1 MLKKLGH
8 HLSVFNRIFYKLD
21 NKTRIAYFN
30 GLVLPHLDYGDIVWG
45 DQPSLKSEMDHLQ
58 AFQNKRILDN
68 KISSSK
74 ALNSLQWIPLAEQRF
89 AHQWSAVQDAIKG
102 EIPEHLETFKITLRD
117 LRGHN
122 TRNSYLPRI
131 PNPKT
136 ECGKRTTHYRYISD
150 WSTLP
155 NFLRKPIQ

>member
-1 MLKKLGH
+1 M
-8 HLSVFNRIFYKLD
+8 FNRIFHKLD

-89 AHQWSAVQDAIKG
+89 AHQLMVSG
-102 EIPEHLETFKITLRD
+102 SRC
-117 LRGHN
+117 N
-122 TRNSYLPRI
+122 
-131 PNPKT
+131 
-136 ECGKRTTHYRYISD
+136 
-150 WSTLP
+150 
-155 NFLRKPIQ
+155 

>member
-1 MLKKLGH
+1 MLLLFDDIDLQMNGTQVEHVQSCKYLAVIMDEKWSQKPYISNLLKKLGH
-8 HLSVFNRIFYKLD
+8 HPSVFNRIFYKLD
-21 NKTRIAYFN
+21 NKTCIAYFN

-89 AHQWSAVQDAIKG
+89 AHQLMVSG
-102 EIPEHLETFKITLRD
+102 SRC
-117 LRGHN
+117 N
-122 TRNSYLPRI
+122 
-131 PNPKT
+131 
-136 ECGKRTTHYRYISD
+136 
-150 WSTLP
+150 
-155 NFLRKPIQ
+155 